1 MSVITDQT
9 IAQFVDVV
17 SGQNHAMAGA
27 TIAASA
33 AQATALGLACVQISQ
48 NALQVKGLPYLE
60 QIHRL
65 DTIKDALLR
74 LCDQDATAI
83 ADFVALREA
92 GKSLDGQRL
101 LCRIP
106 VDVCRFCV
114 ETAVTLQKFRPNVYE
129 RVHDDMEMSICL
141 LAGAAQAALL
151 LLDSNLR
158 IWPQSDLLAE
168 FEPVVEQLGQEIA
181 QLTSVRRIRI

>member
-60 QIHRL
+60 QIQRL

-114 ETAVTLQKFRPNVYE
+114 ETAVSRLHRSRQNECPFRHRICHPARRLSRCTHSSRHHSGQRRPAYE
-129 RVHDDMEMSICL
+129 NWIG
-141 LAGAAQAALL
+141 AG
-151 LLDSNLR
+151 R
-158 IWPQSDLLAE
+158 I
-168 FEPVVEQLGQEIA
+168 
-181 QLTSVRRIRI
+181 